1 MDADSRDW
9 GRPSLVDYVP
19 FLGAVYRF
27 YWWRVAAAEEG
38 ERWRDAG
45 CSELRRATVPVSAS
59 AAAVVLVSGVEDAA
73 GYAVLAALT
82 GLLVYRAVELTS
94 AGGRR

>member
-1 MDADSRDW
+1 MEVDARDW

-38 ERWRDAG
+38 ERWRAAG
-45 CSELRRATVPVSAS
+45 RSELSRATVPVSTS
-59 AAAVVLVSGVEDAA
+59 AAAAVLVSGVEEAA
-73 GYAVLAALT
+73 GYAVLLVLT

-94 AGGRR
+94 TGSRR